1 LDGRAEIG
9 AHLHSWTTPP
19 FKDREGFRHNDPN
32 HAFAHELPYEV
43 IFEKIKNLTELISES
58 FGIKA
63 RSFRSG
69 RYGFNQTVAG
79 ILAENE
85 YLVDSSVTPYISWKA
100 HKGIPGGCG
109 GADFLENKPY
119 PYRYSFGSE
128 TLLEIPIT
136 ILPTLFP
143 LNKYE
148 RLSRYYFRNVDK
160 SIFLRFFRKMFFSD
174 QPLWLRPHTLM
185 DMQLF
190 CMLIN
195 EAEKVKLPY
204 LVMMF
209 HSSELMPGCS
219 KYRPD
224 GESVEKLY
232 ELLKDIFNKLQD
244 KRIESVT
251 LKEAATNCSL

>member
-1 LDGRAEIG
+1 
-9 AHLHSWTTPP
+9 
-19 FKDREGFRHNDPN
+19 
-32 HAFAHELPYEV
+32 
-43 IFEKIKNLTELISES
+43 
-58 FGIKA
+58 
-63 RSFRSG
+63 
-69 RYGFNQTVAG
+69 
-79 ILAENE
+79 
-85 YLVDSSVTPYISWKA
+85 
-100 HKGIPGGCG
+100 
-109 GADFLENKPY
+109 
-119 PYRYSFGSE
+119 
-128 TLLEIPIT
+128 
-136 ILPTLFP
+136 
-143 LNKYE
+143 
-148 RLSRYYFRNVDK
+148 
-160 SIFLRFFRKMFFSD
+160 
-174 QPLWLRPHTLM
+174 M